1 MTTGGKDNYTVAEVA
16 ATIDHAVLK
25 PDATED
31 VVRENVRQCAEW
43 GVASICVRP
52 CDVKLA
58 AGMLKDSP
66 VMVSCVLSFPHGADA
81 TPVKAF
87 QAKQAIEDGV
97 EEIDMVMNIGQ
108 FLSGNYDA
116 VRDDIKAVVG
126 VAHASGVKVKVIQES
141 GFLTLE
147 QVAKACELSREA
159 GADFVKTSTGFNSTP
174 ATPEIIDV
182 MIKTVGDSMQV
193 KPSGGIRDWDTAVA
207 FLKQGAD
214 RLGVGSTQAVLEG
227 GKADG
232 NY

>member
-1 MTTGGKDNYTVAEVA
+1 MSNQTMKKYTVEEVA

-25 PDATED
+25 PDQTEAD
-31 VVRENVRQCAEW
+31 LRENAQMCIERK
-43 GVASICVRP
+43 VASLCVRP

-58 AGMLKDSP
+58 AELLKDSP

-87 QAKQAIEDGV
+87 QAKQAIGDGGQ
-97 EEIDMVMNIGQ
+97 EIDMVINIGQ
-108 FLSGNYDA
+108 FLSGNYDY
-116 VRDDIKAVVG
+116 VRDDIKAVVD

-141 GFLTLE
+141 GLLTME
-147 QVAKACELSREA
+147 QVVKACELSKEA

-182 MIKTVGDSMQV
+182 MVKTVGDTMSV
-193 KPSGGIRDWDTAVA
+193 KPSGGIRDWETAVNY
-207 FLKQGAD
+207 LSQGAD
-214 RLGVGSTQAVLEG
+214 RLGVASTEAVLDG

-232 NY
+232 DY